1 MKCVCLCSLSAPS
14 RERLLSLSDAK
25 EAARAKP
32 NMSHFNLG
40 GPTNRKKFI
49 GPQHR
54 LTMRTTTMTANLEN
68 IGGRIM
74 VENEMIN
81 HKHRMTHAKPS
92 IDTKLPWAHQLQEEI
107 VRGGSRVSHRLNA
120 ATESDRHLNGG
131 DSPVKPA
138 GVRPASTAGRPIRP
152 STANSVRSNY
162 AVGGGRPKSPRSE
175 AAAAAGGAT
184 NSNEPVFHVSMLTA
198 DHQQVYREMVRVL
211 CTMSQKDSKALLEEM
226 YRESEDKKLLAAYT
240 GVFPEMA

>member
-1 MKCVCLCSLSAPS
+1 
-14 RERLLSLSDAK
+14 
-25 EAARAKP
+25 
-32 NMSHFNLG
+32 MSHFNLG
-40 GPTNRKKFI
+40 GPANRKKFI

-54 LTMRTTTMTANLEN
+54 LTMRTTTLTANLEN

-107 VRGGSRVSHRLNA
+107 IRGGSRVSHNLNA
-120 ATESDRHLNGG
+120 AAESDRNYNGE
-131 DSPVKPA
+131 DSPSKPA
-138 GVRPASTAGRPIRP
+138 RPASTAGRPTRP
-152 STANSVRSNY
+152 STANSVRS
-162 AVGGGRPKSPRSE
+162 AHTIGASRPKSPRSAE
-175 AAAAAGGAT
+175 NAPPGG
-184 NSNEPVFHVSMLTA
+184 SEPVFHVSMLSA

-211 CTMSQKDSKALLEEM
+211 CTMTQKDSKALLEEM

-240 GVFPEMA
+240 GVFPEMS